1 LCWLAG
7 LERCYNALRRRF
19 AAEKLAMKSTLTAGI
34 VLALGLLLVLAT
46 AAVGQD
52 RDRNRDERD
61 RDDRSR
67 EDRGREDRG
76 REGGRDFDP
85 REIIRQADDNNDGM
99 IEPSEVGQRS
109 GYYIRRAAER
119 AGLDASRPLP
129 ANQLLPA
136 LEAMRAENNG
146 SNNSSSSPSSST
158 RPGAAPAATGFGAPA
173 PTAAAGGVAGFNVPL
188 TASAGAGLEK
198 RFDQR
203 VIDYVN
209 DMIRER
215 DANKNGVLEKTEWT
229 GRWSTPPEESDTNKD
244 NVLDKEELCVR
255 IAKRFPSSST
265 PGSTSSSVSSG
276 PPGGGSGPFGGPPGG
291 GNGPFGGPPRSG
303 GGDDDRDRYRRYAE
317 GMIRQYDKNRDGKLD
332 KDESSNMRSE
342 HLAADVNKDGIITQD
357 ELQNRLQGYAGGS
370 SGGSSSG
377 ESERRF
383 GFGSRG
389 SSSDNKTAAA
399 TPRRSFRITPATE
412 RLPKGMPDWF
422 LRGDADG
429 DGQVSMSEYT
439 STWTEQLAAEL
450 LKYDANGDG
459 IITPAEC
466 QAVSGAKK

>member
-1 LCWLAG
+1 
-7 LERCYNALRRRF
+7 
-19 AAEKLAMKSTLTAGI
+19 MKSSLSAI
-34 VLALGLLLVLAT
+34 VAFAVGLVLVFGS
-46 AAVGQD
+46 AASAQD
-52 RDRNRDERD
+52 RDRDRDENRD
-61 RDDRSR
+61 RDR
-67 EDRGREDRG
+67 DRG

-119 AGLDASRPLP
+119 AGLDASKPLR
-129 ANQLLPA
+129 ADQLLPA
-136 LEAMRAENNG
+136 LEAMRAENSN
-146 SNNSSSSPSSST
+146 SNNSSSSPSSSS
-158 RPGAAPAATGFGAPA
+158 RPGATPAVNAFGAPA
-173 PTAAAGGVAGFNVPL
+173 PAAAPAVQGFNVPL

-215 DANKNGVLEKTEWT
+215 DTNKNGVLEKNEWT

-244 NVLDKEELCVR
+244 NVLDKDELCAR
-255 IAKRFPSSST
+255 IAKRFTTSSSSGQ
-265 PGSTSSSVSSG
+265 PGSTTSSSSSAPPPAG
-276 PPGGGSGPFGGPPGG
+276 PGYS
-291 GNGPFGGPPRSG
+291 GGPPRSG
-303 GGDDDRDRYRRYAE
+303 GDDDRERYRRYAE

-332 KDESSNMRSE
+332 KDESSQMRSE
-342 HLAADVNKDGIITQD
+342 HLAADVNKDSIITQD
-357 ELQNRLQGYAGGS
+357 ELQNRLQNYAGGSS

-377 ESERRF
+377 DGERR
-383 GFGSRG
+383 GYGPRG

-399 TPRRSFRITPATE
+399 PKRSFRITPPTE

-429 DGQVSMSEYT
+429 DGQVSMAEYT
-439 STWTEQLAAEL
+439 STWTEQLAAEFL
-450 LKYDANGDG
+450 RYDANGDG

-466 QAVSGAKK
+466 QAVNGAKR